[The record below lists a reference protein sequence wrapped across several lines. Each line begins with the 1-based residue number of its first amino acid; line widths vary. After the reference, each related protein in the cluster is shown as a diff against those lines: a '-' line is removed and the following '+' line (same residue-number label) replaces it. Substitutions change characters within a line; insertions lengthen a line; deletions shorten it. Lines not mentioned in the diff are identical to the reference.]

1 MSADSQ
7 TLAKVL
13 VFFSSF
19 SFSFCCCVVFN
30 NALFAYFDATLVKKV
45 I

>member
-13 VFFSSF
+13 VFCSF
-19 SFSFCCCVVFN
+19 SFFFCCVIFINV
-30 NALFAYFDATLVKKV
+30 LFVYFDATIKLVK
-45 I
+45 